1 MADAASIAPDLFS
14 IPITPQAARAPF
26 QVKRLVWEHHPAYGQ
41 WYARSHVGTY
51 VVDGTAWRLD
61 VAGGPL
67 RECGTFFAAKLAA
80 QRDFETRVKSMIEGA
95 AHG

>member
-1 MADAASIAPDLFS
+1 MGEAARDLFTYS
-14 IPITPQAARAPF
+14 PPPCAPLPAVR
-26 QVKRLVWEHHPAYGQ
+26 VKRLVWEQHPAYRQ
-41 WYARSHVGTY
+41 CWFARTPVGTY